1 MYIKGLAQ
9 TQAGTDA
16 HTHIHFLQKNNL
28 TYLYPS
34 ILAKGG

>member
-16 HTHIHFLQKNNL
+16 HRHTHIDTRTHTHINTNAHLV
-28 TYLYPS
+28 
-34 ILAKGG
+34 AA